1 MSYNTNITPGSP
13 PLLWSNLKTAFDQ
26 INANFESIQVTLGG
40 SGLTPLAFDNLDS
53 DVIPAYTNTHQL
65 GEPSK
70 AWKSLYINEYQ
81 NVPGMED
88 NGLWLGSAQIKSV
101 GGLVDLPAG
110 TTVDGN
116 LIIDPDKTFFK
127 EIQIDNNSSIVATQ
141 FSDSFNI
148 ISGTAIQLT
157 VSSGS
162 DSITVNND
170 GVTKITGTADQIGV
184 SASGVDGNGEIVLT
198 NLGVLSVSAGDGISI
213 VGTQDLTITNDGIR
227 GLTAGGGINVYVD
240 PVTNIAE
247 ISNSSPAS
255 SLAVFRSITVTGT
268 AGQTPLLADTT
279 ADTLT
284 INAGYGLII
293 TTDEPNDKVTFT
305 FDQSVDI
312 TGSVFADDSTT
323 MLVDATNAQIVGPI
337 SSMDAYGNSIA
348 MTSTNGVVIG
358 GTGGASV
365 IGAAGAAV
373 YIGAG
378 PSGTTSGTVTIG
390 HGTNSVIVNGTLTA
404 TLSGDVTGNLTGNA
418 DTASV
423 GTTVTLTATNTTD
436 AVHYITFVDAATGNE
451 SVRTDIGLTY
461 NPSSNTL
468 ATDNFSGNIITS
480 SIDSSDSSAIT
491 FIPPV
496 IFQTDVTIDNEL
508 TVTGNIIGYVKL
520 TTLKS
525 VVAASTDFADFK
537 TRIAA
542 L

>member
-40 SGLTPLAFDNLDS
+40 SGLTPLTLDNIDS
-53 DVIPAYTNTHQL
+53 DITPAYTNTHQL
-65 GEPSK
+65 GEPTK

-81 NVPGMED
+81 DVPGMED
-88 NGLWLGSAQIKSV
+88 NGIWLGTAQIKSV
-101 GGLVDLPAG
+101 AGTVDLPTG
-110 TTVDGN
+110 TTVNGN
-116 LIIDPDKTFFK
+116 LIIDPNKTFFK
-127 EIQIDNNSSIVATQ
+127 EIQVDNNLSIVATQ
-141 FSDSFNI
+141 FSDSFNL
-148 ISGTAIQLT
+148 ISGDAIQLS
-157 VSSGS
+157 VNSGS
-162 DSITVNND
+162 DSITIANN
-170 GVTKITGTADQIGV
+170 GVTKISGTTDQIGV
-184 SASGVDGNGEIVLT
+184 SSSGVDGTGEIVLT
-198 NLGVLSVSAGDGISI
+198 NLGVLSVSAGAGISI
-213 VGTQDLTITNDGIR
+213 TGTQDLTIVNSGIR

-240 PVTNIAE
+240 PLTNIAE
-247 ISNSSPAS
+247 VSNSSPAS

-284 INAGYGLII
+284 LNAGYGLII

-305 FDQSVDI
+305 LDQDIDI
-312 TGSVFADDSTT
+312 TGSVFAGDST
-323 MLVDATNAQIVGPI
+323 MLVDGTNATIVGRI
-337 SSMDAYGNSIA
+337 NSFDGTNSIL
-348 MTSTNGVVIG
+348 MDPTGGVIIG

-365 IGAAGAAV
+365 IGAAGAGI

-404 TLSGDVTGNLTGNA
+404 TLSGNVTGNLTGNA

-423 GTTVTLTATNTTD
+423 GTTVTLTATNTTN
-436 AVHYITFVDAATGNE
+436 AIHYITFVDTATGNE
-451 SVRTDIGLTY
+451 AVRTDIGLTY

-468 ATDNFSGNIITS
+468 ATDYFSGNILTS

-508 TVTGNIIGYVKL
+508 TVTGNIIGYIKL
-520 TTLKS
+520 ETLKS

>member
-40 SGLTPLAFDNLDS
+40 SGLTPLTLDNIDS
-53 DVIPAYTNTHQL
+53 DISPAYTNTHQL
-65 GEPSK
+65 GEPAK
-70 AWKSLYINEYQ
+70 AWKSLYVNEYQ

-88 NGLWLGSAQIKSV
+88 NGIWLGTAQIKSSS
-101 GGLVDLPAG
+101 GIVDLPSG

-116 LIIDPDKTFFK
+116 LIIDPSKTFFK
-127 EIQIDNNSSIVATQ
+127 EIQVDNNLSIVATQ

-148 ISGTAIQLT
+148 VSGDAIQLS
-157 VSSGS
+157 VNSGS
-162 DSITVNND
+162 DSITIDNT

-184 SASGVDGNGEIVLT
+184 SATGVDGTGEITLT
-198 NLGVLSVSAGDGISI
+198 NLGVLSVEAGDGITI
-213 VGTQDLTITNDGIR
+213 TGTQDLTITNDGIR

-240 PVTNIAE
+240 PLTNIAE

-255 SLAVFRSITVTGT
+255 SLAVFRSVAVTGT
-268 AGQTPLLADTT
+268 VGQTPLLADTT

-284 INAGYGLII
+284 LNAGYGLII
-293 TTDEPNDKVTFT
+293 TTDEPNDKVTFAL
-305 FDQSVDI
+305 DQDIDI
-312 TGSVFADDSTT
+312 TGSVFAGDST
-323 MLVDATNAQIVGPI
+323 MLVDGTNAEIVGNI
-337 SSMDAYGNSIA
+337 NSFHGGNSII
-348 MTSTNGVVIG
+348 MSSTYGVVIG

-365 IGAAGAAV
+365 IGAATAPV

-378 PSGTTSGTVTIG
+378 PSGSTSGTVTIG

-404 TLSGDVTGNLTGNA
+404 TLSGNVTGNVTGNA
-418 DTASV
+418 DTATV
-423 GTTVTLTATNTTD
+423 GTTVALTATNTTN
-436 AVHYITFVDAATGNE
+436 AVHYITFVDTATGNE
-451 SVRTDIGLTY
+451 AVRTDIGLTY

-468 ATDNFSGNIITS
+468 ATDNFSGNILTT
-480 SIDSSDSSAIT
+480 SIDSADSSAIT
-491 FIPPV
+491 VIPPV

-508 TVTGNIIGYVKL
+508 TVTGNIIGYIKL
-520 TTLKS
+520 DTLKS
-525 VVAASTDFADFK
+525 VVAASTDFANFK